1 MKTKIKATG
10 EIKELNLAFCSGT
23 QVVSYRDSNGIYYNT
38 HEIEIIPDQPEA
50 PIIDWEQRRYE
61 IAKEALQA
69 IITSV
74 FSNKEAAQAMLDT
87 AKKNGLQSNE
97 VESIMAITY
106 ADELIYQL
114 KNTPV
119 R

>member
-1 MKTKIKATG
+1 MKAKIKATG
-10 EIKELNLAFCSGT
+10 EIKELNLAVFSGT

-61 IAKEALQA
+61 IAKEA
-69 IITSV
+69 
-74 FSNKEAAQAMLDT
+74 M
-87 AKKNGLQSNE
+87 NGF
-97 VESIMAITY
+97 IMAIFGSEGGIAIISKY
-106 ADELIYQL
+106 DNPEEAIAKMAIEVADELINQL